1 MLNIAPGLLTGVPS
15 VVEPVSHGPSPVAL
29 CNTLASANV
38 FLVLDALEIAAE
50 PNRRRL
56 LHLLARREETVGELA
71 AHFTVSR
78 SAVSQH
84 LLLLEQAGLV
94 TARKEGRNR
103 YYSLDPGGMGRLRE
117 LVEQFW
123 TDELDLLASDAAEL
137 AAQRQGPPKHQQSHS
152 DNSLKIKDPLP

>member
-1 MLNIAPGLLTGVPS
+1 M
-15 VVEPVSHGPSPVAL
+15 
-29 CNTLASANV
+29 
-38 FLVLDALEIAAE
+38 EIAAE

-56 LHLLARREETVGELA
+56 LHLLADHEQSVGDLA

-94 TARKEGRNR
+94 SARKVGRNR
-103 YYSLDPGGMGRLRE
+103 YYKLNPEGMARLRE

-123 TDELDLLASDAAEL
+123 THELDLLAADAASL
-137 AAQRQGPPKHQQSHS
+137 ARDRPAPPQHHAT
-152 DNSLKIKDPLP
+152 

>member
-1 MLNIAPGLLTGVPS
+1 MAPSIGWTRSRHYCRQLR
-15 VVEPVSHGPSPVAL
+15 
-29 CNTLASANV
+29 NTLVSTNV

-56 LHLLARREETVGELA
+56 LHLLASHEQTVGELA

-94 TARKEGRNR
+94 SARKEGRNR
-103 YYSLDPGGMGRLRE
+103 YYRPDPGGMNELRRLFD
-117 LVEQFW
+117 QFW
-123 TDELDLLASDAAEL
+123 THELDLLVADAHEVS
-137 AAQRQGPPKHQQSHS
+137 QSEIPTS
-152 DNSLKIKDPLP
+152 KEKS

>member
-1 MLNIAPGLLTGVPS
+1 MQNSRHKAEARRRDAPPSRLLTNPQETPARTS
-15 VVEPVSHGPSPVAL
+15 SICAAL
-29 CNTLASANV
+29 RNTLVAANV
-38 FLVLDALEIAAE
+38 YRVLDALEIAAE

-56 LHLLARREETVGELA
+56 LHLLVSREQAVGELA

-94 TARKEGRNR
+94 SARKEGRNR
-103 YYSLDPGGMGRLRE
+103 YYKLDPGGMGRLRE

-123 TDELDLLASDAAEL
+123 TSELDLLASDAAAL
-137 AAQRQGPPKHQQSHS
+137 AAMRHGPR
-152 DNSLKIKDPLP
+152 NTT

>member
-1 MLNIAPGLLTGVPS
+1 MST
-15 VVEPVSHGPSPVAL
+15 
-29 CNTLASANV
+29 NV

-56 LHLLARREETVGELA
+56 LHLLASHEQSVGELA

-84 LLLLEQAGLV
+84 LLLLEQAGMV
-94 TARKEGRNR
+94 SARKEGRNR
-103 YYSLDPGGMGRLRE
+103 YYRLDPEGMGRLRD

-123 TDELDLLASDAAEL
+123 TYELDLLASDAAAL
-137 AAQRQGPPKHQQSHS
+137 AQRRHGPPQHQTTHS
-152 DNSLKIKDPLP
+152 ATSPQDKGPLP